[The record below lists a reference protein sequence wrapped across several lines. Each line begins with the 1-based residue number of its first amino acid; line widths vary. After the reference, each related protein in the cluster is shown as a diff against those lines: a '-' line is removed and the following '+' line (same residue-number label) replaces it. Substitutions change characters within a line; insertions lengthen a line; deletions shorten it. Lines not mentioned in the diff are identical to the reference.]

1 MIVFLIAINFFRNF
15 IVMKK
20 FFCAL
25 MLMTAVFGGGKVY
38 SQFNNNFW
46 VFGDSAGINWT
57 NPTNPTFF
65 KSKVRGRGSC
75 VSLADSIGLLIYSHS
90 NYTTALFN
98 QSKTY
103 NRYNEPI
110 PASDS
115 LYVEGWY
122 HEMVLIP
129 HPGNDSLVY
138 LFTIGVNSFDGLYYS
153 LINYKANNDSG
164 VVIQKNVIV
173 QQAPAF
179 DGLTAV
185 QHGNGRDW
193 WLLFK
198 KWDGIGQ
205 TGNNLTYR
213 YLINSNGID
222 PMLSQSTGSPNS
234 TNLGQFCSNKMLN
247 KFVFVNL
254 RGLISIYN
262 FDRCTGLL
270 SSPITIETERSGN
283 PYPYYISAAF
293 SPDDSKLYVMSVAYL
308 NQPGQND
315 TLFQFDL
322 TVSNIFSSKQVIAV
336 LPSYELGAGIMR
348 LAPNNRIYLTSTD
361 EIASIPYPDS
371 LFTTINTHLSVINY
385 PDSLGAACDFQPYS
399 FYLGGAR
406 TYYGLPNNPDYELGA
421 WVGSPCD
428 TLSVGLSPSSAGQE
442 GVGGSL
448 QAWYNSEWNMIH
460 VNASKLKGR
469 TGSLR
474 LFDME
479 GRLVFEKKIEVIA
492 GGYVTGEI
500 PMNGV
505 ANGVYFVNLI
515 TDSESVSSKTIK
527 F

>member
-1 MIVFLIAINFFRNF
+1 
-15 IVMKK
+15 MKK
-20 FFCAL
+20 LFCAL
-25 MLMTAVFGGGKVY
+25 MVMTAVFGGGKVHA
-38 SQFNNNFW
+38 QFKDNYW
-46 VFGDSAGINWT
+46 VFGDSAGINWSNPS
-57 NPTNPTFF
+57 NPTMF

-75 VSLADSIGLLIYSHS
+75 VSLADSSGLLIYSHS

-98 QSKTY
+98 QSQTY
-103 NRYNEPI
+103 NRHNEPI
-110 PASDS
+110 PESDS
-115 LYVEGWY
+115 LYVEAWY

-138 LFTIGVNSFDGLYYS
+138 LFTIGVNSFDGLYYT

-173 QQAPAF
+173 QQVPAF

-185 QHGNGRDW
+185 RHGNGRDW

-198 KWDGIGQ
+198 KWDGTGQ
-205 TGNNLTYR
+205 TGNNLTYC
-213 YLINSNGID
+213 YLINPNGID
-222 PMLSQSTGSPNS
+222 TSLIQSIGPFFTTGGGHLIS
-234 TNLGQFCSNKMLN
+234 NLNGSKL
-247 KFVFVNL
+247 VHIDW
-254 RGLISIYN
+254 RGLILLFN
-262 FDRCTGLL
+262 FDRCTGLF
-270 SSPITIETERSGN
+270 SMPITIEAERSGN

-293 SPDDSKLYVMSVAYL
+293 SPDDSKLYVISVAYL

-322 TVSNIFSSKQVIAV
+322 TAPNIFSSKQVIAV
-336 LPSYELGAGIMR
+336 LPSYELGAGNMR
-348 LAPNNRIYLTSTD
+348 LAPDNRIYLTSTD

-385 PDSLGAACDFQPYS
+385 PDSLGSACDFQPYS

-428 TLSVGLSPSSAGQE
+428 TLSVGLDENVPEQE
-442 GVGGSL
+442 VFF
-448 QAWYNSEWNMIH
+448 QAWFNSESNMIH

-479 GRLVFEKKIEVIA
+479 GRLVYEKKIEVIS

-500 PMNGV
+500 PMNAV
-505 ANGVYFVNLI
+505 ANGVYLVNLI
-515 TDSESVSSKTIK
+515 TDSESVSSKVVK